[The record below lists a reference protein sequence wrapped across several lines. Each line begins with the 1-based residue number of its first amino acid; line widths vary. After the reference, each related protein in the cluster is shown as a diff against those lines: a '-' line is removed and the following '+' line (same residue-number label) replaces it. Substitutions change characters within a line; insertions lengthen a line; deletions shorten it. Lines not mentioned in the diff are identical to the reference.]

1 MADAQA
7 NKLGY
12 LIFRRCCRESWGV
25 ELAEA
30 QTAATAPEGAHQSWV
45 IPFTPAS
52 VRMARTHITVAL
64 RRHGVAQH
72 VVDDAR
78 IVVSELLGNALRHA
92 RPIPNCGLVLT
103 LDVGD
108 DAIRLSVTDGGSA
121 TLPTL
126 LHPPDLALSG
136 RGLTIVRTL
145 TREWGV
151 REGAHG
157 NTVFGVLGLA

>member
-1 MADAQA
+1 M
-7 NKLGY
+7 N
-12 LIFRRCCRESWGV
+12 V
-25 ELAEA
+25 
-30 QTAATAPEGAHQSWV
+30 
-45 IPFTPAS
+45 
-52 VRMARTHITVAL
+52 TVAL
-64 RRHGVAQH
+64 RRYGVPQQ

-92 RPIPNCGLVLT
+92 RPIQDTGLMLSLEVQP
-103 LDVGD
+103 DSV
-108 DAIRLSVTDGGSA
+108 RLSVSDGGSA

-151 REGAHG
+151 REGVDG
-157 NTVFGVLGLA
+157 NTVFGVLALA